1 MRIASG
7 QRQSGWT
14 IGVSFAL
21 LAIVSPES
29 GSAVLEVPGQFP
41 GIQAAINAATNGDT
55 VLMAR
60 GTHGGGL
67 TIAGKAVTLAS
78 RFILTGDPADARQT
92 SIEGGNPILLIQSSA
107 GAATTLRGLTFRGGS
122 YHVVNHARR
131 ISVLDCRFS
140 GGANDQ
146 LSFEAGGGLV
156 QNCRFEN
163 AGDDGVDSDDASD
176 PTVLDNVI
184 VNAKDDGIEVRL
196 HAYTGPT
203 TLQVLIRNNFIAA
216 CLEDGIQLI
225 DYAGA
230 SNRVIRIEGNLL
242 LNNAKAG
249 IGCMANGNTTENFAG
264 APLVEPVYVI
274 GNTISW
280 NPYGITGGDNM
291 LVMNNVIQHAG
302 EIGVKRVAG
311 ASLVAYNSLWYNGL
325 DLENANVDPGT
336 TLVEDPLLDPN
347 FYPQSG
353 SPCIDAG
360 APALLWTGS
369 NVTAPPYQGAAP
381 DLGAKETAA
390 VLAAGGAPAPRG
402 LSLAAPRPN
411 PARGEFTV
419 GYGLAG
425 DSPARIELLDLAG
438 RRVAAR
444 VVDGG
449 GSGSSIVRFS
459 EARDLPAGI
468 YLVRLSQGG
477 RFLTR
482 RVVVIR

>member
-1 MRIASG
+1 MRIAPG
-7 QRQSGWT
+7 PRQSKTT
-14 IGVSFAL
+14 IGAL
-21 LAIVSPES
+21 LLLLVIASPES
-29 GSAVLEVPGQFP
+29 RGAMLEVPGQYP
-41 GIQAAINAATNGDT
+41 GVQAAINAAANGDT
-55 VLMAR
+55 VVLAR
-60 GTHGGGL
+60 GAHAGGL
-67 TIAGKAVTLAS
+67 TIGGKAVTLAS
-78 RFILTGDPADARQT
+78 RFILTGDPADVLQT

-131 ISVLDCRFS
+131 ITVLDCRFS

-156 QNCRFEN
+156 QRCRFEN

-176 PTVLDNVI
+176 PTILDNVI

-196 HAYTGPT
+196 HAYTGP

-230 SNRVIRIEGNLL
+230 SNRVIRIEGNLV

-249 IGCMANGNTTENFAG
+249 LGCMANGNTTENFAG

-274 GNTISW
+274 GNTFSW
-280 NPYGITGGDNM
+280 NPHGITGGDNM
-291 LVMNNVIQHAG
+291 LIMNNIIQNSDQ
-302 EIGVKRVAG
+302 IGMKRVIG
-311 ASLVAYNSLWYNGL
+311 TSLVAYNSFWYNAQ
-325 DLENANVDPGT
+325 DLENANVDAGT
-336 TLVEDPLLDPN
+336 TVLLDPLLDPN
-347 FYPQSG
+347 FYPQQG

-360 APALLWTGS
+360 ATALLWNGS
-369 NVTAPPYQGAAP
+369 TVTASPWLGRAP

-390 VLAAGGAPAPRG
+390 VLSAGGGRSPDG
-402 LSLAAPRPN
+402 LMLAAPRPN
-411 PARGEFTV
+411 PARGEFSV
-419 GYGLAG
+419 GYTLAG
-425 DSPARIELLDLAG
+425 TTPARIELLDLAG
-438 RRVAAR
+438 RRIAAR
-444 VVDGG
+444 DLAGG
-449 GSGSSIVRFS
+449 GTGSSVVRFS

-468 YLVRLSQGG
+468 YLVRLAQGG
-477 RFLTR
+477 RFQTR

>member
-7 QRQSGWT
+7 PRQSKT
-14 IGVSFAL
+14 ASVALLVL
-21 LAIVSPES
+21 LAIASSES
-29 GSAVLEVPGQFP
+29 RGATLEVPGQYP
-41 GIQAAINAATNGDT
+41 GIQAAINAAANGDT
-55 VLMAR
+55 VLLAR
-60 GTHGGGL
+60 GTHPGGL
-67 TIAGKAVTLAS
+67 TLAGKAVTLAS
-78 RFILTGDPADARQT
+78 HFILTGNPADVLQT

-131 ISVLDCRFS
+131 ITVLDCRFS

-156 QNCRFEN
+156 QHCRFEN

-176 PTVLDNVI
+176 PTIMDNVI
-184 VNAKDDGIEVRL
+184 VNARDDGIEVRL
-196 HAYTGPT
+196 HAYTGP

-249 IGCMANGNTTENFAG
+249 LGCMADGNTTENFAG

-274 GNTISW
+274 GNTFSW

-291 LVMNNVIQHAG
+291 LVVNNIIQNAG
-302 EIGVKRVAG
+302 QIGVKRVIG
-311 ASLVAYNSLWYNGL
+311 TSLVTYNSFWYNGA
-325 DLENANVDPGT
+325 DLENANVDAGT
-336 TLVEDPLLDPN
+336 TVLQDPLLDPN
-347 FYPQSG
+347 FFPSVG

-360 APALLWTGS
+360 ATALVWNGS
-369 NVTAPPYQGAAP
+369 TVTASPWQGRAP

-390 VLAAGGAPAPRG
+390 VLSAGGGRTPDG
-402 LSLAAPRPN
+402 LSLATPRPN
-411 PARGEFTV
+411 PARGEFAV
-419 GYGLAG
+419 GYTLAG
-425 DSPARIELLDLAG
+425 AGPARIELLDLAG
-438 RRVAAR
+438 RRIAAR
-444 VVDGG
+444 AVDGG
-449 GSGSSIVRFS
+449 GTGSNVVRFS

-468 YLVRLSQGG
+468 YLVRLAQGG